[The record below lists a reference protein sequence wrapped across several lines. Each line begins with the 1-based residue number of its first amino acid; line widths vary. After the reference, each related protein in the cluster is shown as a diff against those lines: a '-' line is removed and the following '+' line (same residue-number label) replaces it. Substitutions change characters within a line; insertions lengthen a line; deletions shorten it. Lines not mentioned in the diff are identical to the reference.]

1 LGIEAMRAGL
11 IWLLTLFLVVY
22 PLVAPWKR
30 SFIVGWLV
38 IWFSLW
44 ALFFVRADY
53 ESAHIVKGIVSGSA
67 LVDVAI
73 LVFAVASLVR
83 VVGRGV
89 VQWWGRKQ

>member
-11 IWLLTLFLVVY
+11 IWLLALFLVVY

-38 IWFSLW
+38 TWFSLW
-44 ALFFVRADY
+44 TLFFVRAEY
-53 ESAHIVKGIVSGSA
+53 ESAHIVRGIVSGSA
-67 LVDVAI
+67 LVGVAI
-73 LVFAVASLVR
+73 FIFALASLLR
-83 VVGRGV
+83 LVGRGL